1 MSKQIK
7 NDINNEDILKIQNE
21 IDNLEQKLF
30 SDSNANIS
38 LNTFNSVSTTN
49 NINSIQKNEKLNE
62 KSFKFNNNLYKI
74 SEKIKNDNIKIIE
87 NEDIENEDVDEESKK
102 NGKIKKLI
110 ELQKEIDKL
119 RKEKGEKIEKRLN
132 KIYSNNNNKKPKNKF
147 KHTDKK

>member
-1 MSKQIK
+1 MSKKIE

-38 LNTFNSVSTTN
+38 L
-49 NINSIQKNEKLNE
+49 
-62 KSFKFNNNLYKI
+62 NNNLYKI

-102 NGKIKKLI
+102 NGKIKELI

-119 RKEKGEKIEKRLN
+119 RKEKGKKIEKRLN

>member
-1 MSKQIK
+1 MFKK
-7 NDINNEDILKIQNE
+7 NENDINNEDILKIQNE

-74 SEKIKNDNIKIIE
+74 SEKIKNDNIKIVENDDIADNDNE
-87 NEDIENEDVDEESKK
+87 NNNEDSKK
-102 NGKIKKLI
+102 KAKIKELI

-119 RKEKGEKIEKRLN
+119 RKERGKKIKNALN
-132 KIYSNNNNKKPKNKF
+132 KIYSNNNNKKPKK
-147 KHTDKK
+147 